1 MDDLKAIKEKA
12 RKWDYFTNPH
22 GNYTDKISTLKA
34 RIATLVEENE
44 RLKKW
49 CEEFNA
55 LDIAK
60 ENTKLLGEIGKDLSS
75 LTDDRKDETDG
86 ILSIATL
93 GTSSVV
99 KGVVKSIKKA
109 GEDLDD

>member
-44 RLKKW
+44 RYFINCNFGNLKR
-49 CEEFNA
+49 CQ
-55 LDIAK
+55 
-60 ENTKLLGEIGKDLSS
+60 
-75 LTDDRKDETDG
+75 RYC
-86 ILSIATL
+86 
-93 GTSSVV
+93 
-99 KGVVKSIKKA
+99 
-109 GEDLDD
+109 